1 MRWNNV
7 RGRRSAVGCDGCDVV
22 AEGARIAESTAVGA
36 VEAARNV
43 LFVADGRRGGSVC
56 SRSSSRSRSSGG
68 RRRHDYGLRVS
79 FECDAHGVVCVC
91 DERNVFYYNE

>member
-1 MRWNNV
+1 M

-43 LFVADGRRGGSVC
+43 LFVADSRRGGSVC

-79 FECDAHGVVCVC
+79 LSVMRTGLCVC